1 MFETKSIVIAVIFG
15 LICGVIAFVILS
27 GDNKDS
33 GIVLLESAVIALVG
47 AGGYLYGKYNQE
59 RQGRKKSDTKMSKNQ
74 QKRMQ
79 KRR

>member
-1 MFETKSIVIAVIFG
+1 MFETKSIVFAVIFG

-33 GIVLLESAVIALVG
+33 VMVLLESAVFALVG
-47 AGGYLYGKYNQE
+47 AGGYLYGKYNRE
-59 RQGRKKSDTKMSKNQ
+59 RQGQKKSDTKMSKNQ

-79 KRR
+79 KRK